1 MFELQGESPS
11 MKNIFKDLIM
21 VLNPIEI
28 ILSSFDILQ
37 MLNKTINILM
47 LDKFIFCFQQLTVTT
62 RDSASLVTAI

>member
-1 MFELQGESPS
+1 

>member
-1 MFELQGESPS
+1 

-47 LDKFIFCFQQLTVTT
+47 LDKFIFCSQQLTVTT